1 MAKKNGNGLPTE
13 LETAFAD
20 DSGIGFEEVTTSDL
34 QIPFLRLVQTTS
46 PQLKKSDAS
55 YIKDAS
61 GGDIFNTV
69 TLQSWG
75 GDDGVMVLPIFFQMK
90 LLEFIPRTEGGGF
103 VRELSVDSQEV
114 RRAVR
119 DQKTGLELLENGNEV
134 VRSAQHY
141 VKIVHDDGNLE
152 NAIVDMKK
160 TQLKK
165 SRAWLSLMM
174 MQKHNGKSLPMFAT
188 TYRLKSVEESND
200 KGDWYNWIVAQ
211 EGRVPSIDAYNDAK
225 EMHGSISRGELQ
237 IAPPVVQD
245 LVEDQTTDDTI
256 PF

>member
-1 MAKKNGNGLPTE
+1 MAKKNGNGLPAE

-46 PQLKKSDAS
+46 P
-55 YIKDAS
+55 
-61 GGDIFNTV
+61 
-69 TLQSWG
+69 
-75 GDDGVMVLPIFFQMK
+75 
-90 LLEFIPRTEGGGF
+90 
-103 VRELSVDSQEV
+103 
-114 RRAVR
+114 
-119 DQKTGLELLENGNEV
+119 
-134 VRSAQHY
+134 
-141 VKIVHDDGNLE
+141 
-152 NAIVDMKK
+152 
-160 TQLKK
+160 QLKK

-245 LVEDQTTDDTI
+245 LVEDQIDNTI